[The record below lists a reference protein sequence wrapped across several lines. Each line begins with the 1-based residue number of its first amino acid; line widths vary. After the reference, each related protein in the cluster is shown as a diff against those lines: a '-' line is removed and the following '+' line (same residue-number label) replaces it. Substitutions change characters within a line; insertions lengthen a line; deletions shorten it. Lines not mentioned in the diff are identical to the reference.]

1 MAKTMLGYI
10 MVGPKIPLGINWA
23 YYNEYFQWML
33 NHETE
38 LKNIDNMSY
47 WRSLKNEKERN
58 LPSHGNRSPSWI
70 PSRIMKER
78 KEIINTQ
85 LNYLL
90 GEGNFR
96 PHDSYLKDRKC
107 YECGANTSTMQ
118 KYLGNLD
125 REVNKIVK
133 NSGNTSFT
141 ITDEE
146 HREILE
152 KVMKREAKNFTALE
166 IEKAQIYLP
175 QRGRRRLLDD
185 PYGFC
190 PQCFQDTIEP
200 QLGWDT
206 RLNER

>member
-38 LKNIDNMSY
+38 LKNINNMSY
-47 WRSLKNEKERN
+47 WRGLKNEEERN
-58 LPSHGNRSPSWI
+58 LPSHGNRSPLWI
-70 PSRIMKER
+70 PYRILKDR
-78 KEIINTQ
+78 KDIINTQ
-85 LNYLL
+85 LTYLL
-90 GEGNFR
+90 GKGNFR
-96 PHDSYLKDRKC
+96 PNESYKKDRKC
-107 YECGANTSTMQ
+107 YECGANISKMK
-118 KYLGNLD
+118 KYLGDLD
-125 REVNKIVK
+125 REVNTIVDK
-133 NSGNTSFT
+133 SGNDSFT